1 MYHKGL
7 LLLTILKYNY
17 LFSLLAKVGFCG
29 PHLLLPFEVVSSL
42 SLNMLEYNQEWCKMR
57 EAELSVNFNSKS
69 LWLYD
74 KIFTTSDIR
83 TYFRP
88 TVNKL
93 YLFILIYVQMY
104 SLMLYLQRVNYMTA
118 LSYNLHCSADRSVWN
133 P

>member
-1 MYHKGL
+1 
-7 LLLTILKYNY
+7 
-17 LFSLLAKVGFCG
+17 
-29 PHLLLPFEVVSSL
+29 
-42 SLNMLEYNQEWCKMR
+42 MR

-93 YLFILIYVQMY
+93 YLLFILCPN
-104 SLMLYLQRVNYMTA
+104 LFTNA
-118 LSYNLHCSADRSVWN
+118 LSIYKGLII
-133 P
+133 

>member
-1 MYHKGL
+1 
-7 LLLTILKYNY
+7 
-17 LFSLLAKVGFCG
+17 
-29 PHLLLPFEVVSSL
+29 
-42 SLNMLEYNQEWCKMR
+42 MR

-93 YLFILIYVQMY
+93 YLLILIYVQMY

-118 LSYNLHCSADRSVWN
+118 LSYNLHCSADKSV
-133 P
+133 